1 MQAGV
6 IDSVVALASE
16 LIRQPSRGGIDSPE
30 PVLHTAAHWL
40 SANGLQPRYLTT
52 AGGETLGLYVRHLG
66 PEPGPIICLDACI
79 DTAPFGDETRWSRPA
94 CIDTAPFGD
103 ETRWSRPAASG
114 HLDGGRLWG
123 RGSGDSKTGAA
134 ILAHVLR
141 DLVRDGAIRRGG
153 VDLLFDADEHTG
165 RFGGVR
171 AYLAAI
177 ECQPGGRKPDAAV
190 LGYPGNEELIRGS
203 RGFHRVR
210 LQVAGRAGH
219 SGATEKDGINA
230 IAKLA
235 RLVATLE
242 EAQLPTEAVGPFAF
256 GPCVTVTE
264 IEGGEGFSQVPDRA
278 RCSVDIRLTP
288 GFGVAEAERW
298 LAAVVDRCDALHA
311 SPQATRIEA
320 VESWPPYIVAESD
333 PLVRA
338 FHEGGELAFA
348 RAVPLAVCGPSN
360 IGNLLAAQ
368 GIPTI
373 CGLGVSAENVHGTDE
388 CAVLSTIPAAYRG
401 YREGALRFLGGV
413 S

>member
-1 MQAGV
+1 MHEAA
-6 IDSVVALASE
+6 IDSIVTLASA
-16 LIRQPSRGGIDSPE
+16 LVRRPSRGSIDSPE
-30 PVLHTAAHWL
+30 PVLKEAGHWL

-52 AGGETLGLYVRHLG
+52 GAGETVGLYVRHLG
-66 PEPGPIICLDACI
+66 AEPGPILGLD
-79 DTAPFGDETRWSRPA
+79 A

-114 HLDGGRLWG
+114 DLAGGRLWG
-123 RGSGDSKTGAA
+123 RGAADSKTGAA
-134 ILAHVLR
+134 ILAHVLC
-141 DLVRDGAIRRGG
+141 DLVREGAVRRGG

-177 ECQPGGRKPDAAV
+177 GRKPDAAV
-190 LGYPGNEELIRGS
+190 LGYPGNDELIRGS

-219 SGATEKDGINA
+219 SGATDGSAVNA
-230 IAKLA
+230 IGLLA
-235 RLVATLE
+235 RLIAAI
-242 EAQLPTEAVGPFAF
+242 EAAPLPDEPEGPFAF
-256 GPCVTVTE
+256 GPKVTVTE
-264 IEGGEGFSQVPDRA
+264 IAGGESFSVVPDRA
-278 RCSVDIRLTP
+278 SCSLDMRLTP
-288 GFGVAEAERW
+288 RFDAAAAMRW
-298 LAAVVDRCDALHA
+298 LEALVETRT
-311 SPQATRIEA
+311 TRIET

-373 CGLGVSAENVHGTDE
+373 CGLGVTAENVHGTDE

>member
-1 MQAGV
+1 MREAA
-6 IDSVVALASE
+6 IDSIVALASE
-16 LIRQPSRGGIDSPE
+16 LIRRPSRGGIDSPE
-30 PVLHTAAHWL
+30 PVLKEAGHWL
-40 SANGLQPRYLTT
+40 SANGLQPRYLTS
-52 AGGETLGLYVRHLG
+52 AAGETVGLYVRHLG
-66 PEPGPIICLDACI
+66 AEPGPILCLD
-79 DTAPFGDETRWSRPA
+79 A

-134 ILAHVLR
+134 ILAHVLS
-141 DLVRDGAIRRGG
+141 DLVRDGAVRRGG

-171 AYLAAI
+171 AYLAAL

-190 LGYPGNEELIRGS
+190 LGYPGNDELIRGS

-219 SGATEKDGINA
+219 SGAVEKDGINA

-235 RLVATLE
+235 RLVAALD
-242 EAQLPTEAVGPFAF
+242 EAPLPTEAAGPFAF
-256 GPCVTVTE
+256 GPRVTVTE

-288 GFGVAEAERW
+288 GFGAAEAERW
-298 LAAVVDRCDALHA
+298 LAQLVARCDALHA

-320 VESWPPYIVAESD
+320 MESWPPYLVAESD

-338 FHEGGELAFA
+338 FHEGGALAFA

-360 IGNLLAAQ
+360 IGNLLAAE
-368 GIPTI
+368 GIATI
-373 CGLGVSAENVHGTDE
+373 CGLGVTADNVHGTDE
-388 CAVLSTIPAAYRG
+388 CAVLSTIPATYRG

-413 S
+413 C